1 MFLAHF
7 VGGGIDPI
15 LDLAV
20 EDFHAYL
27 QYALELYESEAK
39 MPRRVVLSGI
49 EKR

>member
-15 LDLAV
+15 LDMIV
-20 EDFHAYL
+20 EDFYAYL
-27 QYALELYESEAK
+27 DHALEFYKTEITT
-39 MPRRVVLSGI
+39 PRRVILSGI